1 MKRLKDHITK
11 NDLLKL
17 PMAVL
22 RAIARELNV
31 KSPTE
36 KLKPE
41 LVAGIIE
48 RRYGIIV
55 VNDKKSK
62 GAKPKANLDVSE
74 YIEEVFEPI
83 DDNMPSDT
91 LTLQDSG
98 KDAVLEEYEDCVEVQ
113 GIFEK

>member
-1 MKRLKDHITK
+1 
-11 NDLLKL
+11 
-17 PMAVL
+17 MAVL

-98 KDAVLEEYEDCVEVQ
+98 KDAVLEEYEVSESVAKADIEK
-113 GIFEK
+113 FEKQLLDGGILE